1 MLSVFVAVWS
11 IAPIENWLNAAA
23 PWKFEMP
30 ALHFAVQK
38 MPPVVTAP
46 ELEKAIYKFNILAMT
61 GTALFLAGIV
71 SGLLLGLK
79 PGALARLY
87 GRCIW
92 RVRTSLLTIS
102 LMLALGF
109 TTRFSGT
116 DSTLGLALAALV
128 GVLVLLQA
136 RVLSWTIPHSP

>member
-1 MLSVFVAVWS
+1 LLSVFVAVWK

-38 MPPVVTAP
+38 MPPVVAAP

-87 GRCIW
+87 GRMHLA
-92 RVRTSLLTIS
+92 RAHLASHHLAHARTRLHDALLRHEFHPRPRTCR
-102 LMLALGF
+102 A
-109 TTRFSGT
+109 RRRA
-116 DSTLGLALAALV
+116 GLATGARP
-128 GVLVLLQA
+128 VLDD
-136 RVLSWTIPHSP
+136 SP